1 MVNLVTMGFFDVPT
15 VERKPWGILALV
27 LNILPAPGVGSI
39 IAGAKAGD
47 RTQIIKGV
55 LQILFVWTI
64 IAFVWAVIDG
74 VRIFR
79 ASTVGGAA
87 SPSASARSV
96 SDSPAPAAPKTAG
109 SDYQPQCA
117 ALTEDGSQCRNSAR
131 GKSRY
136 CASHKGYQPPTAKG
150 LAKRIEGEDWSDEDK
165 TTDRQSVSGADTK
178 PAVGKAPDTRM
189 KVRKAAKK
197 APKKAAKKAAK

>member
-1 MVNLVTMGFFDVPT
+1 MGFFDVPT

-47 RTQIIKGV
+47 RNQMIKGI
-55 LQILFVWTI
+55 LQIVFVWTI
-64 IAFVWAVIDG
+64 IAYVWAIIDG

-79 ASTVGGAA
+79 ASTTPTASPVTSMAA
-87 SPSASARSV
+87 STPAK
-96 SDSPAPAAPKTAG
+96 APA

-131 GKSRY
+131 GTSKY

-150 LAKRIEGEDWSDEDK
+150 LAKRIEGDDWSDEDK
-165 TTDRQSVSGADTK
+165 TTDRQSVKRADTK
-178 PAVGKAPDTRM
+178 PAVSKAPDTRI
-189 KVRKAAKK
+189 KVRK
-197 APKKAAKKAAK
+197 APKKAAKKAAKK